1 MKRLALSLVIVGV
14 GTGPR
19 AEAPGA
25 AFLAIDPS
33 VRAQALGGA
42 QALLAGAES
51 LGHNPAGLALLPVSA
66 EAVATYGALD
76 EGVSYGHA
84 AFARRGAGRGAAFG
98 LAVTG
103 LFVDGGNAT
112 DSLGQPVGG
121 STDAGDIALSAGVG
135 GRLVPNVFWGIAGR
149 GVRSTLAGVS
159 SDLAWAGDV
168 GLLYR
173 LPRASLG
180 VSAHHLGTELKFE
193 RDGDPLPASLRFDG
207 AWSRGAWSLLG
218 QARFDLP
225 EHKNRWTAGAE
236 YRTGPLALRGG
247 ALLSESGG
255 VKTGGGLEES
265 SFLEKISF
273 GMGFQFKSARLDYA
287 LADHGGGDRPWHRLS
302 LTGRWGGDGNL
313 WSARAPGDRL
323 GEERKKKKAVRR
335 RLGERRPRAGKKNAV
350 KSAPA
355 VSPSSSTPGTP
366 TEKEK
371 RKPTL
376 KNFDF

>member
-1 MKRLALSLVIVGV
+1 LKRLALSLVIVGV

-323 GEERKKKKAVRR
+323 GDPLSKRVKKPRALKGMKKKAVT
-335 RLGERRPRAGKKNAV
+335 
-350 KSAPA
+350 APPPA
-355 VSPSSSTPGTP
+355 ATPP
-366 TEKEK
+366 TEKSPAGPAAPK
-371 RKPTL
+371 TDGPSRPTL
-376 KNFDF
+376 KNFGF